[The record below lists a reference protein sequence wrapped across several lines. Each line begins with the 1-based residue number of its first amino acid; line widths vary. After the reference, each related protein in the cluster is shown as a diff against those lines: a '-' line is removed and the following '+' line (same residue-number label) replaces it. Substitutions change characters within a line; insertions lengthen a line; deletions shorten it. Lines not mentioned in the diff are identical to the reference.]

1 MSAERLSEP
10 STEGP
15 GAKLGVGAINRAI
28 LIFGLGLACVLIAG
42 LLAPRAG
49 RPGRRLSPRSVWGLA
64 AVVLLIGLGSLARS
78 AGLVGEVAL
87 ESLAALGAWGLVV
100 ALILETRAA
109 DGPAEADDSE
119 TLAEALRMAQSH
131 ASQLQLFAD
140 RTDNGIIITDARRR
154 IEWVNEGFTRI
165 TGFSLAEARRRTP
178 DALLYG
184 PETDPASL
192 AFIDQRLRAGEGVR
206 AEVLR
211 YAKSGRKLWLALEI
225 QPIFDDGGRLVNYL
239 AVQSDVTE
247 RKRAERRMEAQY
259 AVMRILGA
267 CSRLEEA
274 VPHLMAAIGET
285 LDFDL
290 AEFWSWEHQT
300 ESLRLVDKP
309 WTSPRVGAAWAAE
322 TGAATPPSPLAEFA
336 EQVRSSG
343 APVWIPDLTRAEAGR
358 PNRVDPTARPGPRGA
373 VIAPVSLREEGPSVG
388 VMAFLC
394 REAVER
400 DEPLLKAL
408 TTLGRQIGLFAERKR
423 AVSALIEVNARLNAV
438 LDASTQSSIIATDP
452 QGVITVFNAGAERM
466 LGHSAAEMVGRATPL
481 DLHDPVEL
489 AEHAATLSAELGGSV
504 QGIEILTARARLGG
518 HDVREWTYVRKDGSR
533 LPVLL
538 AVTAFRDPAGWIKG
552 FLGVATDLTAWRTA
566 ERQVRES
573 EARLR
578 RLVEANIFGV
588 LFGDLTGRVTDANDA
603 LLEMI
608 GHSRDEL
615 ERGEI
620 RWGESVAPSS
630 LRLIHQCRTR
640 LERAG
645 RCEPFEVEVR
655 RKDGR
660 LMPVLLGLALLD
672 ADRALEQSS
681 RVVGFCLD
689 LTERKRLEN
698 ELRRHADN
706 LAEADHR
713 KNQFLAMLGHELRNP
728 LAPIRNAVKVME
740 KLGSADPRLAWA
752 RGVIDQQVRQLAHLV
767 DDLLEIARI
776 TRGKIRLQLQTV
788 DAADVIARAVETSRP
803 EIEAHGHRFSIDLP
817 PRSTLMRAD
826 PIRLA
831 QVLSNLLHNAA
842 KYTKD
847 GGHIELSAVV
857 EDEMVVFRVKD
868 NGIGIPAPML
878 ASVFDLFTQVD
889 PDLDRSQGG
898 LGLGLTLVRT
908 LVEMHEGSV
917 EAQSDGPGLGS
928 VFLVRLPL
936 HKPAEIKAP
945 EPSPRTEATAA
956 VDGDGAPTQR
966 RGRRVLVVDDNIAWA
981 RSLAM
986 VLEFEGHVVRLVHD
1000 GPTAL
1005 TAIDDGFD
1013 IIFMDIGLPGMD
1025 GFEVARRLRERP
1037 ELADLPLAAVTG
1049 YAEEEARKRSR
1060 AAGFNHHLVKP
1071 VDPDAILALVAS
1083 LERESSDG
1091 VAAGVVD

>member
-1 MSAERLSEP
+1 MED
-10 STEGP
+10 P
-15 GAKLGVGAINRAI
+15 GAKPGVGAINRAI
-28 LIFGLGLACVLIAG
+28 LIFGLGCACVLIAA
-42 LLAPRAG
+42 LLALRPG
-49 RPGRRLSPRSVWGLA
+49 RSGRRLSQRSVWGLA
-64 AVVLLIGLGSLARS
+64 VVVLLIGLGSLARS

-87 ESLAALGAWGLVV
+87 ESLAAAGAWAFVV
-100 ALILETRAA
+100 ALILEASW
-109 DGPAEADDSE
+109 GPPPAEADESE
-119 TLAEALRMAQSH
+119 NLAEALRLAQRH

-140 RTDNGIIITDARRR
+140 RTDNGILITDARRR
-154 IEWVNEGFTRI
+154 IEWVNEGFIRI
-165 TGFSLAEARRRTP
+165 TGFSLAEARGRTP

-184 PETDPASL
+184 PETNPGSL

-211 YAKSGRKLWLALEI
+211 YAKSGRKIWMAVEI
-225 QPIFDDGGRLVNYL
+225 QPIFDDNGRLVNYL
-239 AVQSDVTE
+239 AVQTDVTE

-259 AVMRILGA
+259 AVMRILGT

-290 AEFWSWEHQT
+290 AEFWSWDHQT
-300 ESLRLVDKP
+300 ESLRLVDRP

-322 TGAATPPSPLAEFA
+322 TGAATPPSLLAEIA
-336 EQVRSSG
+336 QQVRSSG
-343 APVWIPDLTRAEAGR
+343 SPAWIPDLRRAEAGR

-373 VIAPVSLREEGPSVG
+373 VVAPVSLREEGPAVG
-388 VMAFLC
+388 VMVFLC
-394 REAVER
+394 RESLER

-452 QGVITVFNAGAERM
+452 QGVITIFNVGAERM
-466 LGHSAAEMVGRATPL
+466 LGYSAAEMVGKATPL
-481 DLHDPVEL
+481 DLHDPAEL
-489 AEHAATLSAELGGSV
+489 AAHAATLTAELGSPV
-504 QGIEILTARARLGG
+504 QGYETLTARARLGG

-552 FLGVATDLTAWRTA
+552 FLGVATDLTAWRAA
-566 ERQVRES
+566 EGRVRDS

-603 LLEMI
+603 LLEMV

-620 RWGESVAPSS
+620 RWGESVAPTS
-630 LRLIHQCRTR
+630 LRLIHQCRAR
-640 LERAG
+640 LRQAG
-645 RCEPFEVEVR
+645 RCEPFEIEVR

-698 ELRRHADN
+698 ELRRHAAD

-803 EIEAHGHRFSIDLP
+803 EIEARGHRFSIDLP

-847 GGHIELSAVV
+847 GGHIEFSAVA
-857 EDEMVVFRVKD
+857 EGDMVVFRVKD

-908 LVEMHEGSV
+908 LVEMHGGTV

-928 VFLVRLPL
+928 LFLVRLPL
-936 HKPAEIKAP
+936 HRPTEIKVAESLQKTEPNAAAAAAP
-945 EPSPRTEATAA
+945 RPS
-956 VDGDGAPTQR
+956 
-966 RGRRVLVVDDNIAWA
+966 RGRRVLVVDDNVAWA

-986 VLEFEGHVVRLVHD
+986 VLEFEGHQVRLVHD

-1005 TAIDDGFD
+1005 TAINDGFD

-1037 ELADLPLAAVTG
+1037 ELAGLPLAAVTG

-1083 LERESSDG
+1083 LDGETDG
-1091 VAAGVVD
+1091 VAASVVE